1 VHEQA
6 IRENEANGQRLEA
19 LIAEVEPHVRF
30 NADGTWSVDGAANL
44 SADAL
49 RFASEAQAASLAAI
63 RSGAVL
69 ERLPSAR
76 VDGPS
81 YATAPRPNQQ
91 GVAMYWW
98 GARISLRTGAA
109 QGISSSWQI
118 SGGPT
123 AVQLF
128 LQYFGYSR
136 WVAGIAGALVP
147 AYAWTIGYVDRVG
160 GRRGV
165 HMYVPWSV
173 IPTYIAPQ

>member
-1 VHEQA
+1 MTASEIHTCVAHNARFRCE
-6 IRENEANGQRLEA
+6 R
-19 LIAEVEPHVRF
+19 HVV
-30 NADGTWSVDGAANL
+30 GDGAANL
-44 SADAL
+44 SADAF

-69 ERLPSAR
+69 KRLPSAR
-76 VDGPS
+76 VAGPS
-81 YATAPRPNQQ
+81 YATAPRPNQR

-109 QGISSSWQI
+109 QEISSFWQI
-118 SGGPT
+118 SGDPT

-136 WVAGIAGALVP
+136 WGGLRALVP

-173 IPTYIAPQ
+173 IPACIAPR